1 MNSLTVIT
9 LSLIGMGVLL
19 VIATIWGL
27 LSRYRRSAPDEL
39 LVVFGKAGKVKTED
53 GKEIVTPSKIIQGG
67 GAFVWPIIQDFKKMS
82 MKTMQIKVTVD
93 GIDSQAIPMH
103 LPVVLTTAIS
113 QDKVTQQNAATRFL
127 SATKEEIRQ
136 QISEILIGETR
147 AIMATMLIEEINADR
162 NTFLGK
168 VRESLEQ
175 ELTKIG
181 YDVTNI
187 NISEIT
193 DDADYI
199 KNLGKKA
206 ETKARANAEA
216 DIAEQTKQGNIKI
229 ANTKKEEEIAVAEAE
244 RDQQVKVSQTNQER
258 DIKVAEIN
266 KTKAIQLAEA
276 QKEQESGV
284 AVQEAAKEAAIAEA
298 QADAESNKAKAMARQ
313 VSSVAESEAEA
324 ESKRAEFEAAQIK
337 NVAKANADAEAAKN
351 EAEAKKQ
358 IRIAQAKQEQEAE
371 TIKATQEKEAKAAEY
386 ESTRRQK
393 AAEQEKLAGVAEQNA
408 KIDVAKAKAEAG
420 KAEADAEKVTET
432 AKVDAE
438 MSVAKTRQEKQ
449 LEVNKAAAKA
459 AEEQLNATEII
470 PAQKAKQ
477 KAIIE
482 AEAIKAQAE
491 LEAEATKARLLR
503 EAEAEAKAIELKMQ
517 AEAEGLKKKLMAE
530 AEGKKASLMAEA
542 EALQQKELAPAMAF
556 EKMVEVAGG
565 RPDLAVQWKTVDHL
579 EGIANAQAQ
588 ALSKISLGTVTVYG
602 DTSTGGKFIKDLMS
616 NVTPAIDMI
625 SSGMKEPLQSLL
637 GIGKGEKVA
646 ITEEPGTQMI
656 TEQKDVEFEETK

>member
-1 MNSLTVIT
+1 MNSTMIIT
-9 LSLIGMGVLL
+9 LSLIGVGALI

-258 DIKVAEIN
+258 DVKVAEIN

-276 QKEQESGV
+276 KKEQESGV
-284 AVQEAAKEAAIAEA
+284 AVQEAAKAAAIAEA

-324 ESKRAEFEAAQIK
+324 ESKKAEFEAIQIK
-337 NVAKANADAEAAKN
+337 NVAQANAEAEAAKN

-358 IRIAQAKQEQEAE
+358 IRIAKAKQDQEAE

-420 KAEADAEKVTET
+420 KAEADAQKVTET

-470 PAQKAKQ
+470 PAQKAKE

-503 EAEAEAKAIELKMQ
+503 EAEAEAKSIELKMQ
-517 AEAEGLKKKLMAE
+517 AEAEGLKKRLMAE

-556 EKMVEVAGG
+556 ERMIQAAGS
-565 RPDLAVQWKTVDHL
+565 PEMAVQWKTVDHL
-579 EGIANAQAQ
+579 EGIANAQAA
-588 ALSKISLGTVTVYG
+588 ALSQVKLGEIKVYG
-602 DTSTGGKFIKDLMS
+602 DTSTGGKFIKDLMAH
-616 NVTPAIDMI
+616 VTPAIDSI
-625 SSGMKEPLQSLL
+625 SDDMTTPIRNLINGFKKNNE
-637 GIGKGEKVA
+637 V
-646 ITEEPGTQMI
+646 QMI
-656 TEQKDVEFEETK
+656 TEDNQEFEDVK

>member
-1 MNSLTVIT
+1 MNMIVTF
-9 LSLIGMGVLL
+9 SLIGVGALIVVL
-19 VIATIWGL
+19 TIWGL

-53 GKEIVTPSKIIQGG
+53 GKEVMTPSKIIQGG

-82 MKTMQIKVTVD
+82 MAPIQIKVTVD

-113 QDKVTQQNAATRFL
+113 QDKLIQQNAATRFL
-127 SATKEEIRQ
+127 SASPQEIQ
-136 QISEILIGETR
+136 KQISEILIGETR

-175 ELTKIG
+175 ELTKVG

-199 KNLGKKA
+199 SNLGKKA
-206 ETKARANAEA
+206 ATKAKANAEA

-229 ANTKKEEEIAVAEAE
+229 ANTKKEEEIAVAAAE
-244 RDQQVKVSQTNQER
+244 KEKQVQVNQTKQEQEV
-258 DIKVAEIN
+258 KVAEIN
-266 KTKAIQLAEA
+266 REKQIKLAEA
-276 QKEQESGV
+276 DKERESGV
-284 AVQEAAKEAAIAEA
+284 AVQEAAKAAAIAEA

-313 VSSVAESEAEA
+313 VASVAEAEAEA
-324 ESKRAEFEAAQIK
+324 ESKKAEFEATQSK
-337 NVAKANADAEAAKN
+337 NIAKAEADAEAARN
-351 EAEAKKQ
+351 EAEAQKQ
-358 IRIAQAKQEQEAE
+358 VRIAKAKQEQEAE
-371 TIKATQEKEAKAAEY
+371 TIKATQEKESKAAEY
-386 ESTRRQK
+386 ESNKRQRK
-393 AAEQEKLAGVAEQNA
+393 AEQDKLAGVAEQEA
-408 KIDVAKAKAEAG
+408 KIDVAKARAKAG
-420 KAEADAEKVTET
+420 QAEADSIKVAET
-432 AKVDAE
+432 AKVEAE

-459 AEEQLNATEII
+459 AEEQLNAEQIV
-470 PAQKAKQ
+470 PAQKAKE
-477 KAIIE
+477 KAVIE
-482 AEAIKAQAE
+482 AEAIKRKAE
-491 LEAEATKARLLR
+491 LEAEAVKARMLR
-503 EAEAEAKAIELKMQ
+503 EAEAEAEATRIKLN
-517 AEAEGLKKKLMAE
+517 AEAEGIKNKLMAE
-530 AEGKKASLMAEA
+530 AEGKRASLMAEA

-579 EGIANAQAQ
+579 EGIAGAQAE
-588 ALSKISLGTVTVYG
+588 ALSKISLGQVTVYG
-602 DTSTGGKFIKDLMS
+602 DASTGGKFVKELMA

-625 SSGMKEPLQSLL
+625 SSGMKDPLKNLL
-637 GIGKGEKVA
+637 GIGKQQDELPS
-646 ITEEPGTQMI
+646 TEEQI
-656 TEQKDVEFEETK
+656 NEDKFENPE

>member
-1 MNSLTVIT
+1 MNMIVTFG
-9 LSLIGMGVLL
+9 LIGVGALIVVL
-19 VIATIWGL
+19 TIWGL

-53 GKEIVTPSKIIQGG
+53 GKEVMTPSKIIQGG

-82 MKTMQIKVTVD
+82 MAPIQIKVTVD

-113 QDKVTQQNAATRFL
+113 QDKLIQQNAATRFL
-127 SATKEEIRQ
+127 SAFPEEIQ
-136 QISEILIGETR
+136 KQISEILIGETR

-175 ELTKIG
+175 ELTKVG

-199 KNLGKKA
+199 SNLGKKA
-206 ETKARANAEA
+206 ATKAKANAEA

-229 ANTKKEEEIAVAEAE
+229 ANTKKEEEIAVAAAE
-244 RDQQVKVSQTNQER
+244 KEKQVQVNQTKQEQEV
-258 DIKVAEIN
+258 KVAEIN
-266 KTKAIQLAEA
+266 REKQIKLAEA
-276 QKEQESGV
+276 DKERESGV
-284 AVQEAAKEAAIAEA
+284 AVQEAAKAAAIAEA

-313 VSSVAESEAEA
+313 VASVAEAEAEA
-324 ESKRAEFEAAQIK
+324 ESKKAEFEATQSK
-337 NVAKANADAEAAKN
+337 NIAKAEADAEAAKN
-351 EAEAKKQ
+351 EAEAQKQ
-358 IRIAQAKQEQEAE
+358 VRIAKAKQEQEAE

-386 ESTRRQK
+386 ESNKRQRK
-393 AAEQEKLAGVAEQNA
+393 AEQDKLAGVAEQEA
-408 KIDVAKAKAEAG
+408 KIDVAKARAKAG
-420 KAEADAEKVTET
+420 QAEADSIKVAET
-432 AKVDAE
+432 AKVEAE

-459 AEEQLNATEII
+459 AEEQLNAEQIV
-470 PAQKAKQ
+470 PAQKAKE
-477 KAIIE
+477 KAVIE
-482 AEAIKAQAE
+482 AEAIKRKAE
-491 LEAEATKARLLR
+491 LEAEAVKARMLR
-503 EAEAEAKAIELKMQ
+503 EAEAEAEATRIKLN
-517 AEAEGLKKKLMAE
+517 AEAEGIKNKLMAE
-530 AEGKKASLMAEA
+530 AEGKRASLMAEA

-579 EGIANAQAQ
+579 EGIAGAQAE
-588 ALSKISLGTVTVYG
+588 ALSKISLGQVTVYG
-602 DTSTGGKFIKDLMS
+602 DASTGGKFVKELMA

-625 SSGMKEPLQSLL
+625 SSGMKDPLKNLL
-637 GIGKGEKVA
+637 GIGKQQDELPS
-646 ITEEPGTQMI
+646 TEEQI
-656 TEQKDVEFEETK
+656 NEDKFENPE

>member
-1 MNSLTVIT
+1 MNMIVTFG
-9 LSLIGMGVLL
+9 LIGVGALIVVL
-19 VIATIWGL
+19 TIWGL

-53 GKEIVTPSKIIQGG
+53 GKEVMTPSKIIQGG

-82 MKTMQIKVTVD
+82 MAPIQIKVTVD

-113 QDKVTQQNAATRFL
+113 QDKLIQQNAATRFL
-127 SATKEEIRQ
+127 SASPQEIQ
-136 QISEILIGETR
+136 KQISEILIGETR

-175 ELTKIG
+175 ELTKVG

-199 KNLGKKA
+199 SNLGKKA
-206 ETKARANAEA
+206 ATKAKANAEA

-229 ANTKKEEEIAVAEAE
+229 ANTKKEEEIAVAAAE
-244 RDQQVKVSQTNQER
+244 KEKQVQVNQTKQEQEV
-258 DIKVAEIN
+258 KVAEIN
-266 KTKAIQLAEA
+266 REKQIKLAEA
-276 QKEQESGV
+276 DKERESGV
-284 AVQEAAKEAAIAEA
+284 AVQEAAKAAAIAEA

-313 VSSVAESEAEA
+313 VASVAEAEAEA
-324 ESKRAEFEAAQIK
+324 ESKKAEFEATQSK
-337 NVAKANADAEAAKN
+337 NIAKAEADAEAARN
-351 EAEAKKQ
+351 EAEAQKQ
-358 IRIAQAKQEQEAE
+358 VRIAKAKQEQEAE

-386 ESTRRQK
+386 ESSKRQRK
-393 AAEQEKLAGVAEQNA
+393 AEQDKLAGVAEQEA
-408 KIDVAKAKAEAG
+408 KIDVAKARAKAG
-420 KAEADAEKVTET
+420 QAEADSIKVAET
-432 AKVDAE
+432 AKVEAE

-459 AEEQLNATEII
+459 AEEQLNAEQIV
-470 PAQKAKQ
+470 PAQKAKE
-477 KAIIE
+477 KAVIE
-482 AEAIKAQAE
+482 AEAIKRKAE
-491 LEAEATKARLLR
+491 LEAEAVKARMLR
-503 EAEAEAKAIELKMQ
+503 EAEAEAEATRIKLN
-517 AEAEGLKKKLMAE
+517 AEAEGIKNKLMAE
-530 AEGKKASLMAEA
+530 AEGKRASLMAEA

-579 EGIANAQAQ
+579 EGIAGAQAE
-588 ALSKISLGTVTVYG
+588 ALSKISLGQVTVYG
-602 DTSTGGKFIKDLMS
+602 DASTGGKFVKELMA

-625 SSGMKEPLQSLL
+625 SSGMKDPLKNLL
-637 GIGKGEKVA
+637 GIGKQQDELPS
-646 ITEEPGTQMI
+646 TEEQI
-656 TEQKDVEFEETK
+656 NEDKFEDPE

>member
-1 MNSLTVIT
+1 MIVTF
-9 LSLIGMGVLL
+9 SLIGVAALIL
-19 VIATIWGL
+19 VTTIWGL

-39 LVVFGKAGKVKTED
+39 LVVFGKAGKVTNDEGKT
-53 GKEIVTPSKIIQGG
+53 IVTPSKIIQGG

-82 MKTMQIKVTVD
+82 MKPIQIKVTVD

-113 QDKVTQQNAATRFL
+113 QDKIIQQNAATRFL
-127 SATKEEIRQ
+127 SATPIEIEK

-175 ELTKIG
+175 ELTKVG

-229 ANTKKEEEIAVAEAE
+229 ANTKKEEEIAVADAE
-244 RDQQVKVSQTNQER
+244 REKQVQVNQTKQEQEV
-258 DIKVAEIN
+258 KVAEIN
-266 KTKAIQLAEA
+266 REKQIKLAEA
-276 QKEQESGV
+276 EKERESGV
-284 AVQEAAKEAAIAEA
+284 AVQEAEKAARIAEA

-313 VSSVAESEAEA
+313 VAAVAAAEADA
-324 ESKRAEFEAAQIK
+324 ESKKAEFEATQTK
-337 NVAKANADAEAAKN
+337 NIAKAEADAEAAQN
-351 EAEAKKQ
+351 EAEALKQ
-358 IRIAQAKQEQEAE
+358 VRIAKAKQEQEAE

-386 ESTRRQK
+386 ESNKRQRK
-393 AAEQEKLAGVAEQNA
+393 AEQDKLAGVAEQEA
-408 KIDVAKAKAEAG
+408 KIDVAKARAKAAQ
-420 KAEADAEKVTET
+420 AEADAVKVGET
-432 AKVDAE
+432 AKVEAE
-438 MSVAKTRQEKQ
+438 MAVAKTRQERQ
-449 LEVNKAAAKA
+449 LEVNKAQAKA
-459 AEEQLNATEII
+459 AEEQLNATEIV
-470 PAQKAKQ
+470 PAQKAKE
-477 KAIIE
+477 KAVIE
-482 AEAIKAQAE
+482 AEAIKRKAE
-491 LEAEATKARLLR
+491 LEAEAVKARMLR
-503 EAEAEAKAIELKMQ
+503 EAEAEAEATRIKLN
-517 AEAEGLKKKLMAE
+517 AEAEGTKNKLMAE
-530 AEGKKASLMAEA
+530 AEGKRASLMAEA

-579 EGIANAQAQ
+579 EGIAGAQAE
-588 ALSKISLGTVTVYG
+588 ALSKISLGNVMVYG
-602 DTSTGGKFIKDLMS
+602 DTSTGGKFIKDLMA

-625 SSGMKEPLQSLL
+625 STGMKEPLKNLL
-637 GIGKGEKVA
+637 GMSNENKTLA
-646 ITEEPGTQMI
+646 P
-656 TEQKDVEFEETK
+656 ETDDANTTTKQEDNFDNVK

>member
-1 MNSLTVIT
+1 MNMIVTF
-9 LSLIGMGVLL
+9 SLIGVGALIVVL
-19 VIATIWGL
+19 TIWGL

-53 GKEIVTPSKIIQGG
+53 GKEVMTPSKIIQGG

-82 MKTMQIKVTVD
+82 MAPIQIKVTVD

-113 QDKVTQQNAATRFL
+113 QDKLIQQNAATRFL
-127 SATKEEIRQ
+127 SASPQEIQ
-136 QISEILIGETR
+136 KQISEILIGETR

-175 ELTKIG
+175 ELTKVG

-199 KNLGKKA
+199 SNLGKKA
-206 ETKARANAEA
+206 ATKAKANAEA

-229 ANTKKEEEIAVAEAE
+229 ANTKKEEEIAVAAAE
-244 RDQQVKVSQTNQER
+244 KEKQVQVNQTKQEQEV
-258 DIKVAEIN
+258 KVAEIN
-266 KTKAIQLAEA
+266 REKQIKLAEA
-276 QKEQESGV
+276 DKERESGV
-284 AVQEAAKEAAIAEA
+284 AVQEAAKAAAIAEA

-313 VSSVAESEAEA
+313 VASVAEAEAAA
-324 ESKRAEFEAAQIK
+324 ESKKAEFEATQSK
-337 NVAKANADAEAAKN
+337 NIAKAEADAEAARN
-351 EAEAKKQ
+351 EAEAQKQ
-358 IRIAQAKQEQEAE
+358 VRIAKAKQEQEAE

-386 ESTRRQK
+386 ESNKRQRK
-393 AAEQEKLAGVAEQNA
+393 AEQDKLAGVAEQEA
-408 KIDVAKAKAEAG
+408 KIDVAKARAKAG
-420 KAEADAEKVTET
+420 QAEADSIKVAET
-432 AKVDAE
+432 AKVEAE

-459 AEEQLNATEII
+459 AEEQLNAEQIV
-470 PAQKAKQ
+470 PAQKAKE
-477 KAIIE
+477 KAVIE
-482 AEAIKAQAE
+482 AEAIKRKAE
-491 LEAEATKARLLR
+491 LEAEAVKARMLR
-503 EAEAEAKAIELKMQ
+503 EAEAEAEATRIKLN
-517 AEAEGLKKKLMAE
+517 AEAEGIKNKLMAE
-530 AEGKKASLMAEA
+530 AEGKRASLMAEA

-579 EGIANAQAQ
+579 EGIAGAQAE
-588 ALSKISLGTVTVYG
+588 ALSKISLGQVTVYG
-602 DTSTGGKFIKDLMS
+602 DASTGGKFVKELMA

-625 SSGMKEPLQSLL
+625 SSGMKDPLRNLL
-637 GIGKGEKVA
+637 GIGKQQDELQS
-646 ITEEPGTQMI
+646 TEEQI
-656 TEQKDVEFEETK
+656 NEDKFENPE